1 MSSDKSG
8 GQFLALI
15 FKSEGQTLVNFLFCL
30 LKCWNHF
37 VSSHVK
43 RWVEVLENINQ
54 SHLSIVLT
62 FSKLTL
68 MSNWK
73 NCGKIYPTSNLKLQW
88 VMGHDPH
95 FYFLKKSMNR
105 CSTFWTRADDS
116 SWGVSD
122 GDTIKIC
129 ACWTHLLLR
138 RWTRNAK
145 FCYCCS

>member
-54 SHLSIVLT
+54 SQLSFVLT
-62 FSKLTL
+62 FSKLTS
-68 MSNWK
+68 MSNRQ
-73 NCGKIYPTSNLKLQW
+73 NFGKFLNLSNIKFESGTTLIFIY
-88 VMGHDPH
+88 
-95 FYFLKKSMNR
+95 FKKSMNR
-105 CSTFWTRADDS
+105 RSTFWTRADDS

-129 ACWTHLLLR
+129 ACRTYLLLW